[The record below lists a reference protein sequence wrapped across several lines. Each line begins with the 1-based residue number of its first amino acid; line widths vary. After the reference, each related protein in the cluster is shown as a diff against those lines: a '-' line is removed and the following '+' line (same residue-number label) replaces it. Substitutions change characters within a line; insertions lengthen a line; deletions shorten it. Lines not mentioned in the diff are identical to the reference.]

1 MRKTI
6 SQVSVCQKLDRNR
19 KPGAVLALG
28 LMVFAAMPSTAF
40 AEAAAPVA
48 APSNFK
54 LALRYDG
61 RLVVKVLDISLD
73 HSVRDGAVENRTRLR
88 SYGVLSA
95 FKKLDQR
102 ASGTAR
108 LVDGEARSI
117 NFTHQNI
124 DGKRDRKVNVAWRDS
139 DVLTTSNPQY
149 DFMGDPPASLAQKR
163 ESNDPLTQLLNVSL
177 SGSSR
182 DICKGTLKI
191 FDGKQRYNLEFTERA
206 PTELS
211 KREKDLGLKTAVQCR
226 VFYKEVAG
234 FKKKPPE
241 KQNQGLNRPIV
252 ITFARIGDDGPWVM
266 SDVVAETSLGK
277 ARIELKSMTHTIG

>member
-1 MRKTI
+1 MLKAV
-6 SQVSVCQKLDRNR
+6 SQLHRQVRMS
-19 KPGAVLALG
+19 GALFAFGLVAL
-28 LMVFAAMPSTAF
+28 
-40 AEAAAPVA
+40 AAAPGPVSA
-48 APSNFK
+48 QTAPVTDLK

-61 RLVVKVLDISLD
+61 RLLVKVLDITLD
-73 HSVRDGAVENRTRLR
+73 HTIRDGAIENRTRLR

-108 LVDGEARSI
+108 LVDGEARSV

-124 DGKRDRKVNVAWRDS
+124 DGKRDRKVTVAWRDS
-139 DVLTTSNPQY
+139 DVVTTSSPQY

-182 DICKGTLKI
+182 EICTGALKI
-191 FDGKQRYNLEFTERA
+191 FDGKQRYNLEFVDRT

-211 KREKDLGLKTAVQCR
+211 KREKDLGLKSAVQCR
-226 VFYKEVAG
+226 VLYKEVAG

-241 KQNQGLNRPIV
+241 KQNQGLKRPIL
-252 ITFARIGDDGPWVM
+252 ITFARIGDAGPWVM
-266 SDVVAETSLGK
+266 SDVVAETPLGK